1 MKPAS
6 CGVKAV
12 GPLSQVW
19 VLVDDV
25 PVGLRSSSFLMAF
38 SALIGK
44 PVEVDAE
51 SLDKVGPARI
61 KIGVLTRFVS
71 VDRSMCSP
79 LPMELDCVFGLKG

>member
-6 CGVKAV
+6 CGVKVV

-38 SALIGK
+38 DALIGK

-51 SLDKVGPARI
+51 SLDKVGPAHI
-61 KIGVLTRFVS
+61 KIWCVDPICVRASIDVFPCPDGVRLRV
-71 VDRSMCSP
+71 
-79 LPMELDCVFGLKG
+79 